1 MVDILTLADGYMIGH
16 QLQRNRGNQRFQA
29 LQGVRQFNHL
39 VGYLGNRVVALA
51 NQGDYPTLA
60 GLDFLNVGEHLLVHI
75 IMSGNDHHWHVR
87 INQCNG
93 AVLHLGGRIALG
105 VDIRDFLQFQ
115 GALQGYR
122 IAEAAT
128 EIEEIARIGER
139 TAQVGNTL
147 VELEHFLHL
156 RGNLTQFLHDFLIVS
171 LRHHSFLFTQ
181 GKCKHRQDS
190 HLTGECLRG
199 SHTNLGAHVDIGT
212 GVRCSWDAGA
222 NSITNTIDEC
232 TLTLSQLNG
241 SQCISR
247 LTTLRD
253 CYHHITLTNDGIA
266 IAKF

>member
-1 MVDILTLADGYMIGH
+1 
-16 QLQRNRGNQRFQA
+16 
-29 LQGVRQFNHL
+29 
-39 VGYLGNRVVALA
+39 
-51 NQGDYPTLA
+51 
-60 GLDFLNVGEHLLVHI
+60 
-75 IMSGNDHHWHVR
+75 MSCNDHHRHVR
-87 INQCNG
+87 INQRNG

-139 TAQVGNTL
+139 AAQVGNTL

-156 RGNLTQFLHDFLIVS
+156 SGNLTQFLHDFLIVS
-171 LRHHSFLFTQ
+171 LRHHPLLFTQ
-181 GKCKHRQDS
+181 CKCKHRQDG

-222 NSITNTIDEC
+222 NCVTYAIDEC

-247 LTTLRD
+247 LTTLGD
-253 CYHHITLTNDGIA
+253 GYHHITLAYNGIA
-266 IAKF
+266 IAEF